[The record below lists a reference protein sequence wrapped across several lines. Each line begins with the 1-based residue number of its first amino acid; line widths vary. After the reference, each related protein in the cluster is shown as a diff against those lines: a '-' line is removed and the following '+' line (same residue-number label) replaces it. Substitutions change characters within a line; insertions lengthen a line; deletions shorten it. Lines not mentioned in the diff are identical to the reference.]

1 MTTKR
6 QHILDESVSI
16 MSGKGKDAT
25 VAEIAAASGVTD
37 SVLYHYFKNKED
49 LFFYSAGEYL
59 KSGIAELQQYLQGI
73 QDPFSRLGKFIW
85 YQLFFHDTNPQY
97 AYFTIFECR
106 SKKIF
111 FHHEAFDYFRQWTR
125 ILREIFTDGIEQNLF
140 PSDLNTFVFR
150 DMVLGLLD
158 VENIMFFTSRPGE
171 KAQTDLDGILD
182 LLKPVLAISP
192 QQQYH
197 KADRILIAA
206 ETMFAEKG
214 YDKATIAD
222 ISATAGVAEGT
233 VYDYFKNKEDLLHSV
248 LRYRFKEH
256 LVSLDELFTVKTP
269 LRKLRRFIRYHFF
282 IYLNQPE
289 FAKTFILNGVFNRRF
304 YQTQAYKDFC
314 QYLECLDQILEEGKG
329 AGQIRP
335 SVDNRIFR
343 NLFIGAFSHMAL
355 RWLFVGQN
363 AQSDKTREIN
373 DVIELLV
380 RTVSIT
386 HAKAGVQQPQK
397 GRDAGSRPAWQKP

>member
-16 MSGKGKDAT
+16 MSRKGKDAT
-25 VAEIAAASGVTD
+25 VAEIAAAAGVTD

-59 KSGIAELQQYLQGI
+59 KSGIQELQHHLQGI
-73 QDPFSRLGKFIW
+73 RDPISRLGKFIW

-106 SKKIF
+106 SKKNF

-125 ILREIFTDGIEQNLF
+125 ILRKIFTDGIEQGLF

-158 VENIMFFTSRPGE
+158 VENIMFFTSRPDE

-182 LLKPVLAISP
+182 LLAPVLAVVP
-192 QQQYH
+192 QQQYD
-197 KADRILIAA
+197 KAERIMIAA
-206 ETMFAEKG
+206 EAMFARNG
-214 YDKATIAD
+214 YDKATIAE
-222 ISATAGVAEGT
+222 ISGTAGVAEGT
-233 VYDYFKNKEDLLHSV
+233 VYDYFRNKEDLLHSV
-248 LRYRFKEH
+248 LQYRFTEH
-256 LVSLDELFTVKTP
+256 LASLDELFTVKTP

-304 YQTQAYKDFC
+304 YQTQAYEDFC
-314 QYLECLDQILEEGKG
+314 RYLSCLDRILEEGKA
-329 AGQIRP
+329 AGQIRS
-335 SVDNRIFR
+335 SVDNRIFK

-355 RWLFVGQN
+355 RWLFAGQN
-363 AQSDKTREIN
+363 VQIDKTREIN

-380 RTVSIT
+380 RAVSVSESI
-386 HAKAGVQQPQK
+386 
-397 GRDAGSRPAWQKP
+397 